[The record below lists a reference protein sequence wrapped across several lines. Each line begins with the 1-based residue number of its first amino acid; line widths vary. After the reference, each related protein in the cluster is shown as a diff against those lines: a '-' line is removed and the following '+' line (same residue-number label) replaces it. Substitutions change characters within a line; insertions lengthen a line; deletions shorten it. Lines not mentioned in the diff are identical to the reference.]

1 MHRCPSCDDFVT
13 MVTCGQCGN
22 ATILLLILTPT
33 YLCQNSFVA
42 MIEINLLIILMFIII
57 MSIMSIMSI
66 ILMKDSGKK
75 IASLLVAHGANLE
88 YQDIALR
95 SFCLV

>member
-42 MIEINLLIILMFIII
+42 MIEINLLIILMLIIIIII
-57 MSIMSIMSI
+57 MSII
-66 ILMKDSGKK
+66 IIFMKDSGKK

>member
-1 MHRCPSCDDFVT
+1 
-13 MVTCGQCGN
+13 
-22 ATILLLILTPT
+22 
-33 YLCQNSFVA
+33 
-42 MIEINLLIILMFIII
+42 MIEINLLIILMLIIIIII
-57 MSIMSIMSI
+57 MSII
-66 ILMKDSGKK
+66 IIFMKDSGKK